1 MIVSAFFKEVIV
13 LKIEIE
19 VEKCLEIIKEQK
31 EKMKNQQLNNCFVG
45 TDRMEIDTDFLIE
58 KNVLV
63 KRNYFYHLKDN
74 YKDIIQR
81 EKVSNNPL
89 VKKVDKLLF
98 VSSPLTNII
107 KGIKW
112 VALFFKELLK

>member
-19 VEKCLEIIKEQK
+19 VQKCLEIIKKQK
-31 EKMKNQQLNNCFVG
+31 EMMKNQQLTNCFVG
-45 TDRMEIDTDFLIE
+45 TDQMEIDTDFLIE
-58 KNVLV
+58 KNILV
-63 KRNYFYHLKDN
+63 KRNHFYHLEDN

-89 VKKVDKLLF
+89 LKKVDKLLF
-98 VSSPLTNII
+98 VSSPVTNII
-107 KGIKW
+107 KD
-112 VALFFKELLK
+112 LKKY